1 MYLIQSYSVNSS
13 LQADFYIQSKGV
25 NAGKPM
31 REPSANCFIV
41 LTDRSQLLPDY
52 FYYMVLAAFNTGIFR
67 KYLSGSV
74 IPFLTQKDFSKA
86 LLEYYKRGG

>member
-13 LQADFYIQSKGV
+13 LQADFYIQSKASH
-25 NAGKPM
+25 AGKRM

-52 FYYMVLAAFNTGIFR
+52 FYYMVL
-67 KYLSGSV
+67 
-74 IPFLTQKDFSKA
+74 
-86 LLEYYKRGG
+86 